1 MATIEAK
8 EKKLDDVFCTKYVFQ
23 IPVYQRPYAWELE
36 QVAALLDDLLNAKD
50 QGDGEPYFLGS
61 IVLIKQ
67 DSTSECEVVDGQQR
81 LTTLTMLL
89 CVLRELI
96 SSNGLKKALD
106 ERIRQRED
114 VLSRRPEVLGL
125 RLRDI
130 DQKFFR
136 QYVQEKGGVEQL
148 VGRSPPTRTDS
159 QKRIVE
165 NVAYLYRAID
175 ELTEEVRANLASFVI
190 NCCYLVVVTTN
201 NPSSAHRIFSVMN
214 SRGLDLSPTDI
225 LKADITGKI
234 DERLRSEYA
243 EKWESEEE
251 LIGRERFV
259 ELFSHIRMIHA
270 KEKPRRNLQDEFQD
284 KVLGDMLGGEFI
296 DNMLVPYVR
305 AYEQA
310 VGWNEDQVPT
320 QVKPYLKHLSRLDNM
335 DWIPPAMQL
344 FFDPPPRDQDLIQ
357 FVKGLE
363 RLAYGLFIL
372 RANVNVRIARY
383 AAVVEAIQRRKFK
396 DVRESLKLSKR
407 EKRSIIEFLNGPV
420 YTQGRVRMPL
430 LLRLDSLLAGSEATY
445 ERSTV
450 TIEHV
455 LPQNPRE
462 RSEWIEWF
470 PENAEREKWTH
481 RLANLVLLS
490 RRKNVQ
496 ASNFEFNKKKT
507 EYFHREGIPPFPLTI
522 DVINAKEWTAKV
534 LEARQTKLVDKLATE
549 WRLR

>member
-8 EKKLDDVFCTKYVFQ
+8 EKKLDKVFCTDYVFQ

-50 QGDGEPYFLGS
+50 QGDDEPYFLGS

-67 DSTSECEVVDGQQR
+67 DGASECEVVDGQQR

-89 CVLRELI
+89 CVLRELT
-96 SSNGLKKALD
+96 SKAWQDDLD
-106 ERIRQRED
+106 KRIRQRKD
-114 VLSRRPEVLGL
+114 VVSRRPEVLRL

-165 NVAYLYRAID
+165 NVAYLYRAIN
-175 ELTEEVRANLASFVI
+175 ELTEEVRENLASFVI
-190 NCCYLVVVTTN
+190 GCCYLVVVTTN

-234 DERLRSEYA
+234 DKKFRSEYA

-251 LIGRERFV
+251 QIGRERFV

-284 KVLGDMLGGEFI
+284 KVLGDMPGDEFI

-344 FFDPPPRDQDLIQ
+344 FFDPPPREQDLIQ

-383 AAVVEAIQRRKFK
+383 AAVVEAIQRRKLE

-455 LPQNPRE
+455 LPQNPKE

-470 PENAEREKWTH
+470 PENAQREKWTH
-481 RLANLVLLS
+481 RLANLVLLP

-496 ASNFEFNKKKT
+496 ASNFEFNEKKKQ
-507 EYFHREGIPPFPLTI
+507 YFKREGTPAFSLTI
-522 DVINAKEWTAKV
+522 DVIYAEEWTAKV
-534 LEARQTKLVDKLATE
+534 LEARQTKLVDKLASE